1 MQTRDVHV
9 FVFDTLADWEVGYA
23 IAQINQP
30 AFQSRPG
37 RYRVRS
43 VGVSRDA
50 VRTLGGLTI
59 VPDMTLSQLKPQ
71 DSELLILPGGDT
83 WMTGANRAALDKAQE
98 FHAAGVP
105 IAAICGATAGLASVG
120 LLNEVAHTSNAA
132 EFLAQVPG
140 YTGRARYREAR
151 VVSDGGIITAAGFS
165 PVDFARAIFEALEV
179 YSKDKLAAWYGLYT
193 TGEARYFFDLVKPEN
208 AAR

>member
-9 FVFDTLADWEVGYA
+9 YVFDTLADWEPGYA

-30 AFQSRPG
+30 AYQSRPG

-43 VGVSRDA
+43 VGITREP
-50 VRTLGGLTI
+50 VRTTGGLAI
-59 VPDMTLSQLKPQ
+59 LPDLTLSELKPE
-71 DSELLILPGGDT
+71 DSELLILPGGDG
-83 WMTGANRAALDKAQE
+83 WMSGANHAVLEKAKQ
-98 FHAAGVP
+98 FHAARVP

-140 YTGRARYREAR
+140 YAGAARYRDAR
-151 VVSDGGIITAAGFS
+151 VVSDGGIITAPAS
-165 PVDFARAIFEALEV
+165 APVDFARAIFEALEV
-179 YSKDKLAAWYGLYT
+179 YSKATLEAWYGLYT
-193 TGEARYFFDLVKPEN
+193 TGEARYFYDLVKAEH
-208 AAR
+208 AAQ